1 MRGGIRAILARAT
14 GAVALALLIGGA
26 AGCGGGEE
34 AESAVAKAPPDSRR
48 AAVASCREAGLGT
61 PPKHWYPGGLA
72 SAGRFSLQ
80 GPAIDL
86 RGPQIVRLEDGWRLA
101 KAPALVFGTRRVVV
115 SVPSRFD
122 RRMGLSFNELKTP
135 GSIRGAYRRITFL
148 PCEDQR
154 RTGWPGGFVFH
165 GTEPIELDVRTPG
178 SGRTRTLR
186 LGRG

>member
-1 MRGGIRAILARAT
+1 MRGGIRAGLARAT
-14 GAVALALLIGGA
+14 AAAALALLVAGA
-26 AGCGGGEE
+26 EGCGGEK
-34 AESAVAKAPPDSRR
+34 AESAVAKAPPESRR

-61 PPKHWYPGGLA
+61 PPRHWYPGGLA

-86 RGPQIVRLEDGWRLA
+86 RGPQIVRLKDGWRLA

-115 SVPSRFD
+115 SVPSRFNG
-122 RRMGLSFNELKTP
+122 RMGLSFNELQTP
-135 GSIRGAYRRITFL
+135 SSIRGAYRRITFL

-165 GTEPIELDVRTPG
+165 GTEPIELEVRTPG
-178 SGRTRTLR
+178 SGRTRILR